1 MVYKCADIITFGE
14 IARYP
19 KRLLP
24 ISRSTHI
31 VVKIGREMVDVPVD
45 NRQIKFIEKEHP
57 VGSIVELEYD
67 SGWRIRSHMA
77 PLENDITVKAQDI
90 Y

>member
-1 MVYKCADIITFGE
+1 MVYKSADIITFGE

-19 KRLLP
+19 KRIIPL
-24 ISRSTHI
+24 SRSTHI
-31 VVKIGREMVDVPVD
+31 VVRIGREMVDVPID

-67 SGWRIRSHMA
+67 SGWRIRSHTM
-77 PLENDITVKAQDI
+77 PLETDITVMAQDI

>member
-1 MVYKCADIITFGE
+1 MLYKSADIITFGE

-31 VVKIGREMVDVPVD
+31 VVRIGREIVDVPVD
-45 NRQIKFIEKEHP
+45 YRQIKFIEKEHP

-67 SGWRIRSHMA
+67 GGWHIRSHTV
-77 PLENDITVKAQDI
+77 PLETDMTVKAQDI